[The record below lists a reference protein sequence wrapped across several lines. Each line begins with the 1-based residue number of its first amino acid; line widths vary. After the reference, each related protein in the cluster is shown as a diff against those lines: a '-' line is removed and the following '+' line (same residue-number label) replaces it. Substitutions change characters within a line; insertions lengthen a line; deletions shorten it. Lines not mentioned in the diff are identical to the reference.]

1 MGLLLSSKA
10 LVQLILN
17 PAVGTFTGTLGYTKP
32 LLLGNLSLLLA
43 ATRKLFLFYLFER
56 SKSPSKFHFRVR
68 KRSSSSERIICID
81 CADFQKLG
89 NCRIQMQQVS
99 PTPSQALYTRIS
111 RPFLEM
117 ERASSSLETRWKG
130 KKREHSLLSRPQC
143 SRSAKLTK
151 YCSWHEAS
159 KAFPPLVSAFPACR
173 WSPPNTRKRTRGRGS
188 WASSLEASR
197 WGYSS
202 DIRLAPF
209 STTSRGKWPPS
220 SSSPASSSSPYVRTF
235 SSFQFF
241 RSFPSIFSSFSCI
254 HFLKSLMR
262 IFPLQVCRFSRS
274 TWKRVPPR

>member
-1 MGLLLSSKA
+1 
-10 LVQLILN
+10 
-17 PAVGTFTGTLGYTKP
+17 
-32 LLLGNLSLLLA
+32 
-43 ATRKLFLFYLFER
+43 
-56 SKSPSKFHFRVR
+56 
-68 KRSSSSERIICID
+68 
-81 CADFQKLG
+81 
-89 NCRIQMQQVS
+89 MQQVS